1 MLPAIFLDSEGFRS
15 RPIALWIAHE
25 PLPKVHAS
33 AAALRRYLWFSTD
46 TFEVAVREGVGGGAG
61 SIVQLKRV
69 QWRQGHA
76 GTQLLSLLH
85 LPAK

>member
-1 MLPAIFLDSEGFRS
+1 MSPSRRSMPLLPPCTGIYG
-15 RPIALWIAHE
+15 
-25 PLPKVHAS
+25 
-33 AAALRRYLWFSTD
+33 FSTD
-46 TFEVAVREGVGGGAG
+46 TFQVAVREGVGGGAG

>member
-1 MLPAIFLDSEGFRS
+1 MSPSRRSMPLLPPCAGIYE
-15 RPIALWIAHE
+15 
-25 PLPKVHAS
+25 
-33 AAALRRYLWFSTD
+33 FSTD
-46 TFEVAVREGVGGGAG
+46 TFQVAVREGVGGGAG

-69 QWRQGHA
+69 QRRQGHA